1 MKSKPLS
8 KSAAERFEK
17 FLNKKDSLL
26 EKLDDKWTDLIEDT
40 WLDKPYH
47 YVYRKFKW
55 GWWNPRTCY
64 FMVKYGV
71 ENLITYFNVIWND
84 RDWEYNSWLILNEKK
99 LGRMEDLIRNH
110 GNHLYHVRDADNIR
124 KARLAIKRI
133 IDDDYYENVYAN
145 HDRKWGETT
154 MDSEPCSW
162 DEDGK
167 PTLYK
172 MDIGRTKAITEEEKE
187 QCDKE
192 YRRLMRHPDYLKKQ
206 DLEYAT
212 KIINKYLFHW
222 WD

>member
-64 FMVKYGV
+64 FMVKSGV

-99 LGRMEDLIRNH
+99 LGRM
-110 GNHLYHVRDADNIR
+110 
-124 KARLAIKRI
+124 I
-133 IDDDYYENVYAN
+133 ICEISLLEA
-145 HDRKWGETT
+145 RKWILVICIFLEMKKVFLKST
-154 MDSEPCSW
+154 
-162 DEDGK
+162 
-167 PTLYK
+167 
-172 MDIGRTKAITEEEKE
+172 AIELPHLLKVFEKT
-187 QCDKE
+187 Q
-192 YRRLMRHPDYLKKQ
+192 
-206 DLEYAT
+206 
-212 KIINKYLFHW
+212 
-222 WD
+222 